1 MCLSTATED
10 LIQKYP
16 HPSTYPGIQVSNTVN
31 LSISIN
37 WLHSTAS
44 ENYQPLKPQ
53 EASTETT
60 LSYSQ
65 HMNVS
70 MVTF

>member
-1 MCLSTATED
+1 MFATTAED
-10 LIQKYP
+10 LIQKHP
-16 HPSTYPGIQVSNTVN
+16 HPSTHPGIQVSNALN
-31 LSISIN
+31 LPISIN
-37 WLHSTAS
+37 GLNSTIS
-44 ENYQPLKPQ
+44 EKYQPLKP
-53 EASTETT
+53 EEVSTETI